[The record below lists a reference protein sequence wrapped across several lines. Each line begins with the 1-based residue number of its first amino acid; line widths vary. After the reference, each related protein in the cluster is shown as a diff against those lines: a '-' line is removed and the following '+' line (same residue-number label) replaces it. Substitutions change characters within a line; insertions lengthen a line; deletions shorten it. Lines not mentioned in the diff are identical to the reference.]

1 MQKGKIL
8 TSIVLMFLFTT
19 FLLVLVMGAAKFTV
33 TFDSPA
39 NNSYSNTA
47 RPDFNVTVEGTNQSY
62 NVTLLINGIPNGSIN
77 LVNGTLTRNITT
89 VSTLADGVYVW
100 SFNVTNGSF
109 SNVSVARSINR
120 TFTVDTTLPVVSFQG
135 NNPANNANLSKNNLF
150 VNVTITET
158 NFKNMS
164 FYLYDATGVVNE
176 TRFNISTQTL
186 NLTGLSDGWY
196 YYNVT
201 VRDNA
206 SWKGNSGQRNI
217 TIDTTTPKI
226 NFFGGEANNSNVSK
240 TRLFMNLTIT
250 EVTVVNVTYKLTNS
264 SGVVINT
271 TIIKALNRTFLNMS
285 FNGGNIPDDTYTYNV
300 TITDATG
307 HVNVTENRIVH
318 IDNRAP
324 AIVFQGETPIP
335 NLNLSTT
342 SFVVNVSIY
351 DVYFKNMSF
360 FLYNASGVISE
371 VRFNTS
377 TQYYNFSSL
386 SQGQYY
392 YNVTA
397 KDVYNR
403 ANNSGQR
410 NITLDRSAP
419 SVTPSATPAT
429 VNGGET
435 VTLSCTATDTYDPA
449 VAKTYSV
456 KKPDTDVYTTITSL
470 SYTDTAA
477 LAGTYT
483 FKCLGTDDAGN
494 AASATTTFTVSTPSG
509 SSSSSS
515 SSGSSG
521 SSSAPAADTTT
532 DEIDTDA
539 EVIRGAPEVDT
550 ASDLS
555 DEGTWEEVGEV
566 SLTGVEVG
574 NEYTFTF
581 VDSLG
586 LEEEHRL
593 TILDVDQ
600 DAQTVNLLFSS
611 EAVEVTV
618 GLGET
623 TTVDLD
629 QDGADDVEV
638 TLNAISE
645 EGLADLTLK
654 KLGTG
659 WTTEEKGGSL
669 LALWIVLGLVVIAG
683 LVIWL
688 FTRNRD

>member
-1 MQKGKIL
+1 
-8 TSIVLMFLFTT
+8 MFLFTS
-19 FLLVLVMGAAKFTV
+19 FLLVLVMGTAQFTV
-33 TFDSPA
+33 TFDSPS
-39 NNSYSNTA
+39 NNSFINVSKPN
-47 RPDFNVTVEGTNQSY
+47 FNVTVQGSNQSY

-89 VSTLADGVYVW
+89 VSTLADGIYVW
-100 SFNVTNGSF
+100 SFNVTNGSY
-109 SNVSVARSINR
+109 SNDSIARWNQ
-120 TFTVDTTLPVVSFQG
+120 TFIIDTTVPVITYQAT
-135 NNPANNANLSKNNLF
+135 NPVDNANLSKDSIFVKVSITEVNFRNMSFFLYDASGVLNETRFNASTGTYNFTQLADGQYYYNVTLSDNASWMNRTIQRNITLDRTYPLIVFNGGEANNTNISKSKVY

-158 NFKNMS
+158 NF
-164 FYLYDATGVVNE
+164 VN
-176 TRFNISTQTL
+176 
-186 NLTGLSDGWY
+186 Y
-196 YYNVT
+196 T
-201 VRDNA
+201 VR
-206 SWKGNSGQRNI
+206 
-217 TIDTTTPKI
+217 
-226 NFFGGEANNSNVSK
+226 
-240 TRLFMNLTIT
+240 
-250 EVTVVNVTYKLTNS
+250 LTNS

-271 TIIKALNRTFLNMS
+271 TTVKQSGTTSVNMS
-285 FNGGNIPDDTYTYNV
+285 FNGGTIPDDTYTYNV
-300 TITDATG
+300 TTTDPAGNINTTAYRT
-307 HVNVTENRIVH
+307 VLVDNTIPVIVYQGSNPV
-318 IDNRAP
+318 DNA
-324 AIVFQGETPIP
+324 
-335 NLNLSTT
+335 NLSRD
-342 SFVVNVSIY
+342 SIFVKVNITEVN
-351 DVYFKNMSF
+351 FKNMSF
-360 FLYNASGVISE
+360 FLYNASGVVNE
-371 VRFNTS
+371 TRFNAS
-377 TQYYNFSSL
+377 TQTYNFTQL
-386 SQGQYY
+386 ADGQYY
-392 YNVTA
+392 YNVTLS
-397 KDVYNR
+397 DNLGQMNR
-403 ANNSGQR
+403 TIQR
-410 NITLDRSAP
+410 NITLDRTGP
-419 SVTPSATPAT
+419 TVIPSATPAT

-494 AASATTTFTVSTPSG
+494 AASATTTFTVSAPSG
-509 SSSSSS
+509 GSSSS
-515 SSGSSG
+515 SSGSSRA
-521 SSSAPAADTTT
+521 SAPAADTTT
-532 DEIDTDA
+532 DEEETDT
-539 EVIRGAPEVDT
+539 EVIRGSPEVDT
-550 ASDLS
+550 ASDL
-555 DEGTWEEVGEV
+555 DAEGTWEEVGEV
-566 SLTGVEVG
+566 ELTGVEVS

-586 LEEEHRL
+586 VEEEHTL
-593 TILDVDQ
+593 TILEIDQ
-600 DAQTVNLLFSS
+600 EVQTVTLLFAS
-611 EAVEVTV
+611 ESVELTV